1 MSNIDMTE
9 AVRLLAAEK
18 GISVETL
25 LQVLADALVSAYKRR
40 PDAADEAEVHIDADT
55 MDISIVAYDLDEEG
69 EWVNPRDD
77 TPSAWSRSGSRRTR
91 IRPCRVS
98 S

>member
-40 PDAADEAEVHIDADT
+40 PDAAEEAEVQIDADT
-55 MDISIVAYDLDEEG
+55 IDIRIIAYDLDDEATG
-69 EWVNPRDD
+69 STRATTPRA
-77 TPSAWSRSGSRRTR
+77 TSGASPRRPSAR
-91 IRPCRVS
+91 
-98 S
+98 